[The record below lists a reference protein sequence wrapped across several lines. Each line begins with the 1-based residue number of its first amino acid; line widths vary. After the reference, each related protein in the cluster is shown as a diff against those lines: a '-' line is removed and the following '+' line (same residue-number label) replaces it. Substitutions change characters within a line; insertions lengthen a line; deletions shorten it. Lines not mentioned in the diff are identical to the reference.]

1 MLSSNVLDFKEL
13 LLDKL
18 SEENLSIYD
27 DDPLWDE
34 EKRST
39 KGVVK
44 NQIELQ
50 FAYCPEPLQLEINYW
65 AISNR
70 ILGEYRFEG
79 ISALDTYVFTGKS
92 VFECWFFFTEYV
104 VRTPQR
110 GSDAKLRRELITPD
124 FKRMMPDKRQITPQE
139 LEYIIHSRQLEYGFR
154 CDPLPDIDPIKNTFN
169 LAEEKRRHALSDL
182 IWAGKEDGI
191 PIFND
196 IWA

>member
-1 MLSSNVLDFKEL
+1 MLSSNVLDYKDL

-18 SEENLSIYD
+18 SEEDLSIYD

-39 KGVVK
+39 KGVVQ
-44 NQIELQ
+44 NQIELL
-50 FAYCPEPLQLEINYW
+50 FTRCPEPLQLEINYW

-92 VFECWFFFTEYV
+92 VLKCWFSFTMYV
-104 VRTPQR
+104 VRTLR
-110 GSDAKLRRELITPD
+110 YGSDAELRQRLITPD
-124 FKRMMPDKRQITPQE
+124 FNRMMPDKRQITPQE

-154 CDPLPDIDPIKNTFN
+154 CDPLPDINPIKNTFN
-169 LAEEKRRHALSDL
+169 LAEEKRRHAFSDL
-182 IWAGKEDGI
+182 IWAGKEDGT
-191 PIFND
+191 PIFD
-196 IWA
+196 VWY